1 MYRVLEAEMVLNDVK
16 RQDLADAL
24 GLTLGTVSFKLNG
37 KAPITLKEARLI
49 QERVGTTKTLDELFA
64 DEKTE

>member
-16 RQDLADAL
+16 RQDLADEL
-24 GLTLGTVSFKLNG
+24 DLTLATVSLKLNG
-37 KAPITLKEARLI
+37 KAPITMKEARLI
-49 QERVGTTKTLDELFA
+49 KQRVGTTKTLDELFA